1 MKVIDLTLTVSNKIP
16 TFPGSPQPNFI
27 PWENIKED
35 GYNLELLFLSTHTG
49 THMDAPHHFLE
60 KGAKI
65 HEISLEKLVSEAVL
79 IKSRKKRN
87 ETVTKTDFQKFEK
100 KHGKIAS
107 FSSVI
112 FLTGWQKNLQK
123 KYYFTKNPGLSASA
137 ANYLASKKVSLV
149 GIDSPS
155 IDLGTVSKFSVHQIF
170 AKKGILIV
178 ENLANLDKI
187 KSSKFHLVVL
197 PLKLKNATGSPV
209 RAVAFVDYLRLS
221 NIPNPKLVTRK

>member
-27 PWENIKED
+27 PWENVKED
-35 GYNLELLFLSTHTG
+35 GYNLELLFLSSHTG

-65 HEISLEKLVSEAVL
+65 HEISLKKLVSEAVL
-79 IKSRKKRN
+79 IQSRKKSN
-87 ETVTKTDFQKFEK
+87 ESVTKTDIQKFEK
-100 KHGKIAS
+100 KHGKIDG

-112 FLTGWQKNLQK
+112 FLTDWQRNLQK
-123 KYYFTKNPGLSASA
+123 KYYFTKNPGLSVSA
-137 ANYLASKKVSLV
+137 AKYLASKKVSLV

-155 IDLGTVSKFSVHQIF
+155 IDLGVDSKFPVHHIF
-170 AKKGILIV
+170 SKKGMLIV
-178 ENLANLDKI
+178 ENLANLEKI

-197 PLKLKNATGSPV
+197 PLKLKGATGSPV
-209 RAVAFVDYLRLS
+209 RAIAFVD
-221 NIPNPKLVTRK
+221 

>member
-1 MKVIDLTLTVSNKIP
+1 MKIIDLTLTVSDKIP
-16 TFPGSPQPNFI
+16 TFPDSPQPSFI
-27 PWENIKED
+27 PWENVKED

-49 THMDAPHHFLE
+49 THMDAPYHFLE

-65 HEISLEKLVSEAVL
+65 HEISLKKLVSEAVL
-79 IKSRKKRN
+79 IKSKKKDG
-87 ETVTKTDFQKFEK
+87 ESITKTDIQKFEK

-112 FLTGWQKNLQK
+112 FYTGWQRNLQK
-123 KYYFTKNPGLSASA
+123 KYYFTKNPGLSVSA
-137 ANYLASKKVSLV
+137 AKYLASKKINLV

-155 IDLGTVSKFSVHQIF
+155 IDLGKDSKFSVHQIF
-170 AKKGILIV
+170 AKKGMLIV
-178 ENLANLDKI
+178 ENLANLEKI

-209 RAVAFVDYLRLS
+209 RAIAFVE
-221 NIPNPKLVTRK
+221 

>member
-1 MKVIDLTLTVSNKIP
+1 MKVIDLTLTVSSKIP
-16 TFPGSPQPNFI
+16 TFPGSPQPTFI
-27 PWENIKED
+27 PWENVKED
-35 GYNLELLFLSTHTG
+35 GYNLELLFLSSHTG

-65 HEISLEKLVSEAVL
+65 HEISLEKLVSEAAL
-79 IKSRKKRN
+79 IQSRKKGG
-87 ETVTKTDFQKFEK
+87 ESVTKADIQKFEK
-100 KHGKIAS
+100 KHGKIEN

-112 FLTGWQKNLQK
+112 FYTGWQKNLQK
-123 KYYFTKNPGLSASA
+123 KYYFTKNPGLSVSA
-137 ANYLASKKVSLV
+137 AKYLATKKINLV

-155 IDLGTVSKFSVHQIF
+155 IDLGKDAKFSVHQIF

-187 KSSKFHLVVL
+187 KSSEFHLVVL

-209 RAVAFVDYLRLS
+209 RAIAFVE
-221 NIPNPKLVTRK
+221 

>member
-1 MKVIDLTLTVSNKIP
+1 MKIIDLTLTVSDKIP
-16 TFPGSPQPNFI
+16 TFPGSPQPSFI
-27 PWENIKED
+27 PWENVKED

-49 THMDAPHHFLE
+49 THVDAPYHFLE

-65 HEISLEKLVSEAVL
+65 HEISLKKLVSEAVL
-79 IKSRKKRN
+79 IKSKKKGG
-87 ETVTKTDFQKFEK
+87 ELITKIDIQKFEK

-112 FLTGWQKNLQK
+112 FYTGWQRNLQK
-123 KYYFTKNPGLSASA
+123 KYYFTKNPGLSVSA
-137 ANYLASKKVSLV
+137 AKYLASKKINLV
-149 GIDSPS
+149 GVDSPS
-155 IDLGTVSKFSVHQIF
+155 IDLGKDSKFSVHQIF

-178 ENLANLDKI
+178 ENLANLKKI

-209 RAVAFVDYLRLS
+209 RAIAFVE
-221 NIPNPKLVTRK
+221 

>member
-1 MKVIDLTLTVSNKIP
+1 MKAIDLTLTVSNKIP

-27 PWENIKED
+27 PWENVKED
-35 GYNLELLFLSTHTG
+35 GYNLELLFLSSHTG

-65 HEISLEKLVSEAVL
+65 HEISLKKLVSSAVL
-79 IKSRKKRN
+79 IKSRKKSN
-87 ETVTKTDFQKFEK
+87 ESITKTDIQKFEK
-100 KHGKIAS
+100 KHGKITG
-107 FSSVI
+107 FSTVI
-112 FLTGWQKNLQK
+112 FCTGWQRNLQK
-123 KYYFTKNPGLSASA
+123 KYYFAKNPGLSVSA
-137 ANYLASKKVSLV
+137 AKYLASKKVSLV

-155 IDLGTVSKFSVHQIF
+155 IDLGVDSKFSVHQIF

-209 RAVAFVDYLRLS
+209 RAIAFVE
-221 NIPNPKLVTRK
+221 

>member
-27 PWENIKED
+27 PWENVKED
-35 GYNLELLFLSTHTG
+35 GYNLELLFLSSHTG

-65 HEISLEKLVSEAVL
+65 HEISLKKLVSSAVL
-79 IKSRKKRN
+79 IKSRKKSN
-87 ETVTKTDFQKFEK
+87 ESITKTDIQKFEK
-100 KHGKIAS
+100 KHGKITG
-107 FSSVI
+107 FSTVI
-112 FLTGWQKNLQK
+112 FCTGWQRNLQK
-123 KYYFTKNPGLSASA
+123 DYYFTKNPGLSVSA
-137 ANYLASKKVSLV
+137 AKYLASKKISLV

-155 IDLGTVSKFSVHQIF
+155 IDLGTDSKFSVHQIF
-170 AKKGILIV
+170 AKKGMLIV
-178 ENLANLDKI
+178 ENLTNLEKI

-209 RAVAFVDYLRLS
+209 RAIAFVE
-221 NIPNPKLVTRK
+221 

>member
-16 TFPGSPQPNFI
+16 AFPGSPQPNFI

-35 GYNLELLFLSTHTG
+35 GYNLELLFLSSHTG
-49 THMDAPHHFLE
+49 THLDAPHHFLE

-65 HEISLEKLVSEAVL
+65 HEISLKKLVSEAVL
-79 IKSRKKRN
+79 IKSRKKSN
-87 ETVTKTDFQKFEK
+87 EYVTKTDIQKFEK
-100 KHGKIAS
+100 KHEKIDG

-112 FLTGWQKNLQK
+112 FSTGWQRNLQK
-123 KYYFTKNPGLSASA
+123 KYYFTKNPGLSVSA
-137 ANYLASKKVSLV
+137 AKYLASKKIGLI

-155 IDLGTVSKFSVHQIF
+155 IDLGTDSKFSVHQIF
-170 AKKGILIV
+170 AKKGMLIV
-178 ENLANLDKI
+178 ENLANLEKI

-209 RAVAFVDYLRLS
+209 RAIAFVE
-221 NIPNPKLVTRK
+221 

>member
-1 MKVIDLTLTVSNKIP
+1 MKIVDLTLTVSDKIP
-16 TFPGSPQPNFI
+16 TFPGSPQPSFI
-27 PWENIKED
+27 PWENVKED

-49 THMDAPHHFLE
+49 THMDAPYHFLE

-65 HEISLEKLVSEAVL
+65 HEISLKKLVSEAVL
-79 IKSRKKRN
+79 IKSKKKGG
-87 ETVTKTDFQKFEK
+87 ESITKIDIQKFEK

-112 FLTGWQKNLQK
+112 FYTGWQRNLQK
-123 KYYFTKNPGLSASA
+123 KYYFTKNPGLSVSA
-137 ANYLASKKVSLV
+137 AKYLASKKINLV

-155 IDLGTVSKFSVHQIF
+155 IDLGKDSKFSVHQIF
-170 AKKGILIV
+170 AKKGMLIV
-178 ENLANLDKI
+178 ENLANLEKI

-209 RAVAFVDYLRLS
+209 RAIAFVE
-221 NIPNPKLVTRK
+221 

>member
-16 TFPGSPQPNFI
+16 TSPGSPQPNFI
-27 PWENIKED
+27 PWEKIKDD
-35 GYNLELLFLSTHTG
+35 GYNLELLFLSSHTG
-49 THMDAPHHFLE
+49 THLDAPYHFLE

-65 HEISLEKLVSEAVL
+65 HEISLKKLVSEAVL
-79 IKSRKKRN
+79 IQYRKSSD
-87 ETVTKTDFQKFEK
+87 EHITKTDIQKFEK
-100 KHGKIAS
+100 KHGKIKG

-137 ANYLASKKVSLV
+137 AKYLAAKKISLV

-155 IDLGTVSKFSVHQIF
+155 IDLGTDSKFSVHRIF

-178 ENLANLDKI
+178 ENLTNLDKI

-209 RAVAFVDYLRLS
+209 RAIAFVE
-221 NIPNPKLVTRK
+221 

>member
-1 MKVIDLTLTVSNKIP
+1 MKIVDLTLTVSDKLP
-16 TFPGSPQPNFI
+16 TFPGSPPPSFI

-35 GYNLELLFLSTHTG
+35 GYNLELLFLSSHTG

-60 KGAKI
+60 KAAKI
-65 HEISLEKLVSEAVL
+65 HEISLEKLVSEAAL
-79 IKSRKKRN
+79 IQCRKSSDQSI
-87 ETVTKTDFQKFEK
+87 TKTDIQKFEK
-100 KHGKIAS
+100 KHGKIEN

-112 FLTGWQKNLQK
+112 FLTGWQINLQK
-123 KYYFTKNPGLSASA
+123 KYYFTKNPGLSVSA
-137 ANYLASKKVSLV
+137 AKYLASKKISLV

-155 IDLGTVSKFSVHQIF
+155 IDLGKDSKFSVHQIF
-170 AKKGILIV
+170 AKKGMLIV

-209 RAVAFVDYLRLS
+209 RAIAFVE
-221 NIPNPKLVTRK
+221 

>member
-1 MKVIDLTLTVSNKIP
+1 MKIIDLTLTVSDKIP

-35 GYNLELLFLSTHTG
+35 GYNLEVLFLSSHTG
-49 THMDAPHHFLE
+49 THMDAPYHFLE

-65 HEISLEKLVSEAVL
+65 HEISLEKLVSEVAL
-79 IKSRKKRN
+79 IQCRKSSN
-87 ETVTKTDFQKFEK
+87 QSITKADIQKFEK
-100 KHGKIAS
+100 KHGKIEN

-112 FLTGWQKNLQK
+112 FYTGWQKNLQK
-123 KYYFTKNPGLSASA
+123 KYYFTKNPGLSVSA
-137 ANYLASKKVSLV
+137 AKYLATKKISLV
-149 GIDSPS
+149 GTDSPS
-155 IDLGTVSKFSVHQIF
+155 IDLGKDSKFSVHKIF

-187 KSSKFHLVVL
+187 KSSTFHLVVL

-209 RAVAFVDYLRLS
+209 RAIAFVD
-221 NIPNPKLVTRK
+221 

>member
-1 MKVIDLTLTVSNKIP
+1 MKIVDLTLTVSDKIP
-16 TFPGSPQPNFI
+16 TFPGSPQPSFI
-27 PWENIKED
+27 PWENVKED

-49 THMDAPHHFLE
+49 THMDAPYHFLE

-65 HEISLEKLVSEAVL
+65 HEISLKKLVSEAVL
-79 IKSRKKRN
+79 IKSKKKGG
-87 ETVTKTDFQKFEK
+87 ESITKIDIQKFEK
-100 KHGKIAS
+100 KHGKIDG

-112 FLTGWQKNLQK
+112 FYTGWQRNLQK
-123 KYYFTKNPGLSASA
+123 KYYFTKNPGLSVSA
-137 ANYLASKKVSLV
+137 AKYLASKKISLV

-155 IDLGTVSKFSVHQIF
+155 IDVGTDSKFSVHQIF

-178 ENLANLDKI
+178 ENLANLDKM

-209 RAVAFVDYLRLS
+209 RAVAFVD
-221 NIPNPKLVTRK
+221 